1 MTPMGRFAVM
11 AIALAAAAGYVDA
24 QQVDFKATGSPL
36 KANPADRQISAALRT
51 VSAEKIRADIQKL
64 VSFNTRST
72 LSSMEAT
79 ILVSFSINLVPS
91 GPIFSPNVGQ
101 ESRMLLGPAAYVLG
115 PQQLCLTNGCPTSA
129 SPAPPDVPG
138 TRNTATVTASAMATP
153 MATPTC
159 FLVPADRFTTNQ
171 YRDKGV
177 AQPTSSSRD

>member
-1 MTPMGRFAVM
+1 VGCRLLWELTIIHGPTNKSRHGN
-11 AIALAAAAGYVDA
+11 ALPK
-24 QQVDFKATGSPL
+24 FLGSL
-36 KANPADRQISAALRT
+36 LQ
-51 VSAEKIRADIQKL
+51 DITDYL
-64 VSFNTRST
+64 E
-72 LSSMEAT
+72 LS
-79 ILVSFSINLVPS
+79 
-91 GPIFSPNVGQ
+91 
-101 ESRMLLGPAAYVLG
+101 
-115 PQQLCLTNGCPTSA
+115 LTNGCHTSA